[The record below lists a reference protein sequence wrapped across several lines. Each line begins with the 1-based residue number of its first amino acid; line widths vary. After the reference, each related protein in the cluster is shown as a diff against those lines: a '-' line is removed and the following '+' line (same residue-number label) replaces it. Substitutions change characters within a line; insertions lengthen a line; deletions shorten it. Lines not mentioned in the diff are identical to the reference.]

1 MDGAIHARMLT
12 LMQLKRSLDDPEKME
27 NARKNFLENEVRAK
41 NDTEQR
47 GKRVTGSSDSLEST
61 LFSCERLGMAQ
72 YLRGSGPSCCCLRS

>member
-47 GKRVTGSSDSLEST
+47 GTRVTGS
-61 LFSCERLGMAQ
+61 
-72 YLRGSGPSCCCLRS
+72 